1 MLAQTY
7 QTTLDT
13 SNMKTPTELS
23 KECQSLEQSFEKI
36 LIKMEQMFLG
46 KNESETLSE
55 MYKCIHKN
63 ELVYKVE
70 EYEEMYLLQHIRN

>member
-1 MLAQTY
+1 
-7 QTTLDT
+7 
-13 SNMKTPTELS
+13 
-23 KECQSLEQSFEKI
+23 
-36 LIKMEQMFLG
+36 MEQMFLG